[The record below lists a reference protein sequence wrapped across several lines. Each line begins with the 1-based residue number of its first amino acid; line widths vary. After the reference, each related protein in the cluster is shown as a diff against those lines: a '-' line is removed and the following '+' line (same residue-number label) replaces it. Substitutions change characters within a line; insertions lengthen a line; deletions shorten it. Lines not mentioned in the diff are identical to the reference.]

1 MACLLFKSRDR
12 ERDNEKEG
20 EGGGIGGE
28 MIFHKNNEALMN
40 NHQMEANLIFIKG
53 IL

>member
-1 MACLLFKSRDR
+1 VK
-12 ERDNEKEG
+12 DNEK

-28 MIFHKNNEALMN
+28 MIFHKNNEVLMN
-40 NHQMEANLIFIKG
+40 NHQMEANLIFING